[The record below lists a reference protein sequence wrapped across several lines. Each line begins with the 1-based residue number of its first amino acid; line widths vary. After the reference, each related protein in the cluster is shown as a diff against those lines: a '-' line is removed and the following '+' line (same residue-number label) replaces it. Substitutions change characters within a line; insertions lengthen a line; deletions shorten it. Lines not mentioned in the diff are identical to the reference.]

1 MNKHK
6 HMGNKISTQYTH
18 THIYIYIYTVYL
30 FMKVERCHLPT
41 TLRVS
46 TVEAMKIR
54 WTRITTVVT
63 NAVEFDV
70 LAVSVI
76 ILPAGSTIG

>member
-1 MNKHK
+1 MN
-6 HMGNKISTQYTH
+6 
-18 THIYIYIYTVYL
+18 
-30 FMKVERCHLPT
+30 VERCHIPT
-41 TLRVS
+41 TLRVG
-46 TVEAMKIR
+46 TVEAMKIW

>member
-1 MNKHK
+1 
-6 HMGNKISTQYTH
+6 
-18 THIYIYIYTVYL
+18 
-30 FMKVERCHLPT
+30 MKVERCHLPT

>member
-18 THIYIYIYTVYL
+18 IYIYIYTVYL
-30 FMKVERCHLPT
+30 FMNVERCHIPT
-41 TLRVS
+41 TLRVG
-46 TVEAMKIR
+46 TVEAMKIW